1 VTTRS
6 DRFFYSGAAV
16 VILVLTAIGFWPFY
30 ARGLAFGD
38 RAISPGILPLVFV
51 HAAAIS
57 AWMILF
63 LVQSSLIRTRNHRLH
78 MKLGWS
84 AVLIAPTIGSTGAL
98 IAVRSVRADPDSQF
112 FGMEYRQFLL
122 VMLAEVGVYT
132 FFALAGLWFP
142 IFGEVGWLG
151 IFGPI
156 FALGVTFLL
165 VRSLLNRAIDW
176 PFAAGYATMVVVYVF
191 AAFYALSDAW
201 RHVANR
207 LLQT

>member
-132 FFALAGLWFP
+132 FFALAGLWFRKRPEVHRAMMLLASLSILGGATVRTPFFFP

-165 VRSLLNRAIDW
+165 VRSLLNRAID
-176 PFAAGYATMVVVYVF
+176 
-191 AAFYALSDAW
+191 
-201 RHVANR
+201 
-207 LLQT
+207 